1 MEGSSYSNN
10 VTSHSR
16 YVSVLLGHS
25 LLVFLWLLTEFL
37 LLPFVL
43 VVFFFCFILKQ
54 VFSISFIVMCI
65 AGVSV
70 CFCFLSFLCWAFTV
84 SLRRRFTASVKF
96 GKFWLLFPQ
105 IFSLLC
111 LLS

>member
-1 MEGSSYSNN
+1 MEWSSYSNN

-16 YVSVLLGHS
+16 YVSVLLGLS
-25 LLVFLWLLTEFL
+25 LLVFLRLLIEFL

-43 VVFFFCFILKQ
+43 VFFFCFILKQ
-54 VFSISFIVMCI
+54 VFFIGFIVMCI
-65 AGVSV
+65 VGVSN
-70 CFCFLSFLCWAFTV
+70 CFRFPFFLCWAFTV
-84 SLRRRFTASVKF
+84 SFMCRFAASVKF